1 VWIDVRLSRINSNHD
16 EGRSD
21 KVELADFL
29 FRRYVSRAIGGRF
42 WHDHHGEGSM
52 TLSRRPVEGI
62 A

>member
-1 VWIDVRLSRINSNHD
+1 VDCFRARFMA
-16 EGRSD
+16 G
-21 KVELADFL
+21 LADFP